1 MNFGLNKIDTDI
13 RRKLQEE
20 TKDGIIHR
28 KSEVVIQTDEEKNK
42 DRTFEKI
49 MFNEEN
55 NGHKKKKEIDKKEE
69 KEMKVKVKISSDS
82 KSDFRGSFLDVMK

>member
-20 TKDGIIHR
+20 TKDGVIHR

-49 MFNEEN
+49 MVNEEN

-69 KEMKVKVKISSDS
+69 KEIKVKVKISPDY

>member
-49 MFNEEN
+49 MFNEKFDR
-55 NGHKKKKEIDKKEE
+55 HKKKKESDKKEE
-69 KEMKVKVKISSDS
+69 KEIKVKVKISPDY

>member
-49 MFNEEN
+49 MFNEKFDRR
-55 NGHKKKKEIDKKEE
+55 KKKKEIDKKEA
-69 KEMKVKVKISSDS
+69 KEIKVKVKISLES
-82 KSDFRGSFLDVMK
+82 KGDFRGSFLDVIK